1 MVARQETIRQ
11 GTVQWPVA
19 GVGSPQILVFAD
31 LARSWH
37 VALRRIGF
45 AGLGELS
52 HGLSDLPRQSRCLR
66 ARLAAVFYT
75 GSGVLL
81 LLTLPVPVPGLNVPV
96 MTAVAGAA
104 FVIGIVTWYAPWGRW
119 PRSAS
124 LVLIPPAFALIAL
137 ANTYGLGSL
146 QPYGVFFL
154 VTFVWLGMAHPPRTS
169 VAAAPI
175 AALACALPLL
185 HMHSDVWPR
194 VYITILTIFL
204 SVLVGEGIGWTVA
217 RLERMEAALRREKV
231 QAERL
236 RGLDELKDQFLS
248 SVSHE
253 LRNPITICRGHLEVL
268 ADDAGEQ
275 EVRAVKDTLMN
286 EFDLMA
292 RLVEDLTTLARAD
305 DRARLRMESLPLN
318 RFLAG
323 IVTKTK
329 PILGDRLHVEPV
341 LMWAEPG
348 MAAPAI
354 RADPQRLSQA
364 LLNLMRNAAEHGK
377 GAGPVRFRVLAEAAS
392 WRFEVADEGGGLRP
406 GDEQVVFEPFQTRA
420 SETGGTGLGLSIV
433 RGIARAH
440 GGEAG
445 VFNRPGRGATFWIW
459 IPR

>member
-1 MVARQETIRQ
+1 MVARQ

-19 GVGSPQILVFAD
+19 GVAPSRIPVFAD
-31 LARSWH
+31 LARSWYI
-37 VALRRIGF
+37 ALRRMRF
-45 AGLGELS
+45 AGLGDLS
-52 HGLSDLPRQSRCLR
+52 QGLSDLSRQSLRLR

-75 GSGVLL
+75 GSGALL
-81 LLTLPVPVPGLNVPV
+81 LLTLLVPVPGLKVPV
-96 MTAVAGAA
+96 MAAVAAVA
-104 FVIGIVTWYAPWGRW
+104 CAIGIVTWYAPWDRW
-119 PRSAS
+119 PRQAS
-124 LVLIPPAFALIAL
+124 LVLIPPAFGLISV
-137 ANTYGLGSL
+137 ANMYGLGNL

-154 VTFVWLGMAHPPRTS
+154 VAFVWLGMAHPPRTS
-169 VAAAPI
+169 VAVVPM
-175 AALACALPLL
+175 AALAYVLPLL
-185 HMHSDVWPR
+185 SLPTSVWAR
-194 VYITILTIFL
+194 VYTAMLTL
-204 SVLVGEGIGWTVA
+204 PLCLLVGEGIGWTTA
-217 RLERMEAALRREKV
+217 RLGWMEAALRREIV
-231 QAERL
+231 ETERL
-236 RGLDELKDQFLS
+236 RELDEMKDAFFS

-305 DRARLRMESLPLN
+305 DRAQLRMESLPLN
-318 RFLAG
+318 RFVTG
-323 IVTKTK
+323 IVTKTE

-348 MAAPAI
+348 MAAPTI

-377 GAGPVRFRVLAEAAS
+377 GARPVRFRVLAEAAS

-440 GGEAG
+440 GGESG
-445 VFNRPGRGATFWIW
+445 VFNRPGQGATFWIR